1 MRSIYF
7 LLSRFHVL
15 FLFVL
20 MEIFSL
26 YLIYQSHK
34 YQEVKF
40 LNTSNNLAGK
50 VVGFANGFYTF
61 INLGN
66 TNREL
71 TEENTRL
78 KKMIQYRNTYPADTA
93 LPKQSESYSF
103 EYIPAKIVN
112 NSISKSINYITLNKG
127 SKDGIQKGWGVVSSN
142 GVVGIV
148 TNVSEN
154 FSLVMSVLSVK
165 MLVSVRHKNTNALGN
180 LSWNGKSPAL
190 LQIQNISKT
199 LPVKKNDTIV
209 TAGFS
214 SIFPPDIIVG
224 KVKRFSPDESSS
236 FYVMDIEPT
245 NAISRLSYVYVV
257 KNSKKKEID
266 ALESNALNE

>member
-34 YQEVKF
+34 YQEVTF

-50 VVGFANGFYTF
+50 VVGFANSFYTF

-78 KKMIQYRNTYPADTA
+78 KKRIRYRNTYPADTA
-93 LPKQSESYSF
+93 LPEHSESYSF

-236 FYVMDIEPT
+236 FYEVDIEPT

>member
-20 MEIFSL
+20 MEIFAL

-40 LNTSNNLAGK
+40 LNTSNNLTGK
-50 VVGFANGFYTF
+50 VVGFANSFYTF

-71 TEENTRL
+71 SEENIRL
-78 KKMIQYRNTYPADTA
+78 KKMIQYQNTYPADSV
-93 LPKQSESYSF
+93 LPKQSETYSF
-103 EYIPAKIVN
+103 EYIPAKIIN
-112 NSISKSINYITLNKG
+112 NSINKSINYITLNKG

-180 LSWNGKSPAL
+180 LSWDGKSPTL

-236 FYVMDIEPT
+236 FYEMDIEPT
-245 NAISRLSYVYVV
+245 NAINRLSYVYVV

>member
-20 MEIFSL
+20 MEIFAL

-40 LNTSNNLAGK
+40 LNTSSNLSGK
-50 VVGFANGFYTF
+50 VVGFANSFYTF

-71 TEENTRL
+71 SEENIRL
-78 KKMIQYRNTYPADTA
+78 KKMIQYQNTYPVDSA
-93 LPKQSESYSF
+93 LPKQSETYGF

-180 LSWNGKSPAL
+180 LSWDGKSPTL

-236 FYVMDIEPT
+236 FYEMDIEPT
-245 NAISRLSYVYVV
+245 NAINRLSYVYVV
-257 KNSKKKEID
+257 KNSKNKEID

>member
-180 LSWNGKSPAL
+180 LSWNAKSPAL

-236 FYVMDIEPT
+236 FYEMDIEPT
-245 NAISRLSYVYVV
+245 NAINRLSYVYVV

>member
-20 MEIFSL
+20 MEIFAL

-40 LNTSNNLAGK
+40 LNTSNNLSGK
-50 VVGFANGFYTF
+50 VVGFANSFYTF

-71 TEENTRL
+71 SEENIRL
-78 KKMIQYRNTYPADTA
+78 KKMIQYQNTYPVDSA
-93 LPKQSESYSF
+93 LPKQSETYGF

-180 LSWNGKSPAL
+180 LSWDGKSPTL

-236 FYVMDIEPT
+236 FYEMDIEPT
-245 NAISRLSYVYVV
+245 NAINRLSYVYVV

-266 ALESNALNE
+266 ALESNAMNE